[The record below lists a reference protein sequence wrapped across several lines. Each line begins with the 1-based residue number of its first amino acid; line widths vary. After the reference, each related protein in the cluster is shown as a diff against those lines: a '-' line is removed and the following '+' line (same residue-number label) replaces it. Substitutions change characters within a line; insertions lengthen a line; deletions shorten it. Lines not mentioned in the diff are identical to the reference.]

1 MKSTS
6 LLDAKRLVDAV
17 QSVGGAVPDV
27 LQSLLLAHDVLSR
40 TEAAEPPEKAIL
52 THALDG
58 TLTAAVLGKLLP
70 AAAAQQQQTAYRQE
84 LAARSEN
91 HLVGQWHREME
102 HAADEIL
109 ASLRPKFDEHAQ
121 AIAAA
126 RAVINPESAPEH
138 ILASAEPSVI
148 RAWRQLDS
156 HLRVVNTIAAIA
168 SQFGPRGNYPQ
179 ISEYNLGDQ
188 HPEDRAIM
196 CSDGPLLA
204 DSAVFRRPD
213 QGHRTSPWFQVPLK
227 LHSIASA
234 TDRYRQW
241 TADEFD
247 RVHSGPTESWIDEQG
262 NAHQKPKPRNPF
274 REKAA
279 AT

>member
-6 LLDAKRLVDAV
+6 LLDAKRLVDTV

-70 AAAAQQQQTAYRQE
+70 AAAARNSRPPTDRNWQPAAKTIW
-84 LAARSEN
+84 LASGIASWN
-91 HLVGQWHREME
+91 

-109 ASLRPKFDEHAQ
+109 ASLRPSFDEHAQ

-156 HLRVVNTIAAIA
+156 HLRVVDTIAAIA

-179 ISEYNLGDQ
+179 IANTTSASSASRRPRHHGQ
-188 HPEDRAIM
+188 RRPAAR
-196 CSDGPLLA
+196 GF
-204 DSAVFRRPD
+204 AVFRRA
-213 QGHRTSPWFQVPLK
+213 R
-227 LHSIASA
+227 
-234 TDRYRQW
+234 
-241 TADEFD
+241 
-247 RVHSGPTESWIDEQG
+247 
-262 NAHQKPKPRNPF
+262 
-274 REKAA
+274 
-279 AT
+279 